1 MHYFSNCTLLAGG
14 KLGEAIPP
22 NQKLPEALV
31 SQLEESG
38 ELAKLLER
46 KRIKAVDTSAHI
58 AKVAPKTEKPGL
70 WKFNPA
76 ETATKPV
83 DVLNM
88 MIQDH
93 IAKHG
98 LAPVATF
105 TALDEAVAFMAQ
117 DL

>member
-1 MHYFSNCTLLAGG
+1 MRYFSNCTLLAGG

-22 NQKLPEALV
+22 NHPLPAELV
-31 SQLEESG
+31 SQLEKSG
-38 ELAKLLER
+38 ELAELLER
-46 KRIKAVDTSAHI
+46 KRIKAVDVAAHA
-58 AKVAPKTEKPGL
+58 AKVAPKLEKPGL
-70 WKFNPA
+70 WKFDPA
-76 ETATKPV
+76 ETATKPL

-93 IAKHG
+93 VAKHG